1 MFGNFGAM
9 PKTMDYDYV
18 VEEFMAEVKLN
29 KKKLKEV
36 IEAYK
41 LNPSVYLRRK
51 FDKYWPENTV
61 EDIATCKV
69 EDIPNTVFK
78 RTYYRQ
84 SEKDENTIPIK
95 HYSLQE
101 IILTR
106 LQQDRNANK
115 KLMAEAKARHDVD
128 NEKRFNALQL
138 ALKVISNSF
147 YGASD
152 NKVFAHY
159 DSNVAGSI
167 TWAARNCIGQLTSG
181 IECEDLYI
189 DKKMYEDEYMQER
202 IEKLKNIGALTV
214 EKIKDEEYDQIQ
226 RRNGLRR
233 LFNDVYEIKRDIEI
247 YKIHKAPGV
256 LVYQDTD
263 SNYFIVPKIINYYL
277 GDPMDP
283 KSFHASPELLRKLM
297 LSSVDMNELLG
308 QIIVKII
315 DRKPVGLGFEGSFV
329 ICRYLNRKKKYYG
342 VKAADDD
349 GNVFTDKL
357 IVFEIDEDGHKVEH
371 LLEGA
376 YNEDGTLTYD
386 FDKLWKPKEKLVPQT
401 NGHFINIDDDKLLKE
416 RGNYLDNI
424 QSYGVKVTGVDL
436 TRRDKYKF
444 INYYHTKVLQRDL
457 MICKY
462 DYTKKE
468 WVGIPLNEPL
478 TDLIFGFIDEFKDC
492 MRQFQLIAD
501 FKTDELPKPCFR
513 LDDFSKNNR
522 NDPTSGN
529 ATRAIIQRY
538 QQTID
543 KLKKATDID
552 EETRNMMIT
561 RYTNYIPYIGD
572 RLFYVICTSEAAE
585 NNIHKGLKKMPAN
598 KDLSKSIEEL
608 ADIIEDECGGN
619 SRAYFEKRVGNLNLE
634 YEEWLN
640 AKKISKLYMKH
651 YLQALG
657 KSMSLYLLGEM
668 FPTEARA
675 MNNGEVDDVDD
686 LVTKLTNKIGA
697 AVVNR
702 YYPGSR
708 EVKASTRI
716 QKVDVKKLSASNA
729 IGLFNELFPKTAF
742 EEAKV
747 AFYKSNI
754 KNLIERTEKQRQVAM
769 ELKQLLMYDRFSVP
783 QHMTKAQAAAYQKF
797 NTYERISDE
806 YDKYQTRL
814 TKLQVLL
821 KLLK

>member
-1 MFGNFGAM
+1 MYGYFGSFE
-9 PKTMDYDYV
+9 KSLDYDYI
-18 VEEFMAEVKLN
+18 VEEFMAEVKIN
-29 KKKLKEV
+29 KKKLKQV
-36 IEAYK
+36 IEDYK
-41 LNPSVYLRRK
+41 VNPSVYLRRK
-51 FDKYWPENTV
+51 FDKYWPENEI
-61 EDIATCKV
+61 EDISTCNIDDV
-69 EDIPNTVFK
+69 PNTVFK

-84 SEKDENTIPIK
+84 SEKDEDTIPIK

-115 KLMAEAKARHDVD
+115 KLMAEAHARHDID

-189 DKKMYEDEYMQER
+189 DKKMYEDNYIQER
-202 IEKLKNIGALTV
+202 IEKLKKIGALSV
-214 EKIKDEEYDQIQ
+214 EKVKDEDYGKIQ

-233 LFNDVYEIKRDIEI
+233 LFNDIYEIRRDIDI
-247 YKIHKAPGV
+247 YRIHKAPGV

-263 SNYFIVPKIINYYL
+263 SNYFIVPKIIHYYL

-283 KSFHASPELLRKLM
+283 ESFHASPELLRKLM

-357 IVFEIDEDGHKVEH
+357 IIFEIDEDGNKAER
-371 LLEGA
+371 LLPGA
-376 YNEDGTLTYD
+376 YNEDGTLTLD
-386 FDKLWKPKEKLVPQT
+386 FDKLWKPKEKLVPQS
-401 NGHFINIDDDKLLKE
+401 NGYFINIDDNKLLKE

-424 QSYGVKVTGVDL
+424 QSFGVKVTGVDL

-462 DYTKKE
+462 DYKTKQ

-478 TDLIFGFIDEFKDC
+478 VDLIYGFIDEFKEC
-492 MRQFQLIAD
+492 MQRFQMIAN
-501 FKTDELPKPCFR
+501 FKTDELPSPCFQI
-513 LDDFSKNNR
+513 DDFSKNDR
-522 NDPTSGN
+522 NDPGSGN
-529 ATRAIIQRY
+529 ATRAIIERY
-538 QQTID
+538 NRIISQ
-543 KLKKATDID
+543 LKSNTDID
-552 EETRNMMIT
+552 DETRDSLIT

-572 RLFYVICTSEAAE
+572 RLFYVICTSEEAE
-585 NNIHKGLKKMPAN
+585 KNIQKGIKKTPAN
-598 KDLSKSIEEL
+598 KDLSRSMAEL
-608 ADIIEDECGGN
+608 ADDIEDECGGN
-619 SRAYFEKRVGNLNLE
+619 SRQYFERRVGELNLT
-634 YEEWLN
+634 YEDWLN

-651 YLQALG
+651 YLRALG
-657 KSMSLYLLGEM
+657 QSMSLYLLGEL
-668 FPTEARA
+668 FPQEAA
-675 MNNGEVDDVDD
+675 ALNNGEVSDVDK
-686 LVTKLTNKIGA
+686 LVTNLTKKIGDMI
-697 AVVNR
+697 VNR
-702 YYPGSR
+702 YYPGAR
-708 EVKASTRI
+708 DVKTTERI
-716 QKVDVKKLSASNA
+716 QKVDIKTLSSSNA
-729 IGLFNELFPKTAF
+729 VGLFNELFPKAVF
-742 EEAKV
+742 SEARVSK
-747 AFYKSNI
+747 YKTQI
-754 KNLIERTEKQRQVAM
+754 KNLIDKTEAQLQIAV
-769 ELKQLLMYDRFSVP
+769 ELKEMMRYDRFSIP

-797 NTYERISDE
+797 NTFERICE
-806 YDKYQTRL
+806 EFDKYSKRLIQLQT
-814 TKLQVLL
+814 LQ

>member
-1 MFGNFGAM
+1 MYGNFGAFE
-9 PKTMDYDYV
+9 KTIDYDYV
-18 VEEFMAEVKLN
+18 VEEFMAEVKIN
-29 KKKLKEV
+29 KKKLKQV
-36 IEAYK
+36 IADYK
-41 LNPSVYLRRK
+41 ENPSVFLRRK
-51 FDKYWPENTV
+51 FDKYWPENNI
-61 EDIATCKV
+61 EDIATC
-69 EDIPNTVFK
+69 DINSVPDTVFK

-84 SEKDENTIPIK
+84 SEKDENTVPIK

-115 KLMAEAKARHDVD
+115 KLMAQAHAAHDID

-189 DKKMYEDEYMQER
+189 DKKMFNDPYIQDR
-202 IEKLKNIGALTV
+202 IHKLEAIGALTTEKV
-214 EKIKDEEYDQIQ
+214 DKKDYDKIK

-233 LFNDVYEIKRDIEI
+233 LFNDIYEIRTDIDI
-247 YKIHKAPGV
+247 YRIHKAPGV

-357 IVFEIDEDGHKVEH
+357 TIEVIDEDGTKHKE
-371 LLEGA
+371 LMPGA
-376 YNEDGTLTYD
+376 YNDDGTLSID
-386 FDKLWKPKEKLVPQT
+386 FDKYWKPKEKLIPQS
-401 NGHFINIDDDKLLKE
+401 NGYFINIDEDKLLKQ

-424 QSYGVKVTGVDL
+424 QSFGVKVTGVDL

-462 DYTKKE
+462 DYKMQK
-468 WVGIPLNEPL
+468 WIGVPLNEPL
-478 TDLIFGFIDEFKDC
+478 IDLIFGYIDEFKTC
-492 MRQFQLIAD
+492 MQQFQLISK
-501 FKTDELPKPCFR
+501 FKTDQLPSPCFR
-513 LDDFSKNNR
+513 IDDFSKNDR
-522 NDPTSGN
+522 NDPTSAN
-529 ATRAIIQRY
+529 ATKFIIERY
-538 QQTID
+538 NNIIS
-543 KLKKATDID
+543 KLESSKDID
-552 EETRNMMIT
+552 EEEKNKMII
-561 RYTNYIPYIGD
+561 RYKNYIPYIGD
-572 RLFYVICTSEAAE
+572 RLFYVICSSEEAE
-585 NNIHKGLKKMPAN
+585 ANIARGVKKTPAN
-598 KDLSKSIEEL
+598 KDLAKSIEEL
-608 ADIIEDECGGN
+608 SDIIEDECGGD
-619 SRAYFEKRVGNLNLE
+619 SKKYFERHVGDLNLE

-651 YLQALG
+651 YLQSLG

-668 FPTEARA
+668 YPEEARA
-675 MNNGEVDDVDD
+675 MNNGEIDNVND
-686 LVTKLTNKIGA
+686 LVTKLTNKIGDT
-697 AVVNR
+697 VVGR
-702 YYPGSR
+702 YYPGSKDVK
-708 EVKASTRI
+708 ETKIKKIDLKAS
-716 QKVDVKKLSASNA
+716 VSNNA
-729 IGLFNELFPKTAF
+729 IDLFNNLFPKCTFDKAN
-742 EEAKV
+742 V
-747 AFYKSNI
+747 DQYKDRI
-754 KNLIERTEKQRQVAM
+754 AVLINNTEKQIEIAAG
-769 ELKQLLMYDRFSVP
+769 LKQLLKYDRFSVP
-783 QHMTKAQAAAYQKF
+783 MHMTKQQASAYQKF
-797 NTYERISDE
+797 NTYERISAE
-806 YDKYQTRL
+806 LEKYQTRL
-814 TKLQVLL
+814 MKLITLL